1 MIWFLVDLICVV
13 VISGTTLFLVKWLNV
28 GEGLHVF
35 FAVIGSSAY
44 FFGKYLTGSGA
55 FAHSR
60 YVNSPTSEIIW
71 KASGVICWI
80 LAAISF
86 FYHLP

>member
-1 MIWFLVDLICVV
+1 MLWILVDFICVA
-13 VISGTTLFLVKWLNV
+13 VISGATLFLVKWFDV

-35 FAVIGSSAY
+35 FAVIGSLAY

-55 FAHSR
+55 FAHFR
-60 YVNSPTSEIIW
+60 YVNSPSPEIIW
-71 KASGVICWI
+71 KVSGIICWI
-80 LAAISF
+80 VAAVSF